1 MYLLK
6 NKGKK
11 ILLIILIKD
20 ILDKIKSLQVSDKES
35 VDYGLF
41 LSVRENKLLGYSRID
56 NTIFSSLSILYILQS
71 LVTYFDEEEH
81 NVYSEIK
88 SGIWEALRLF
98 KNKDGLDTYNFWK
111 TQPSQHFPNGLFAQK
126 FKHFKLPDD
135 VDDTALAYLCFSD
148 QHQVSW
154 LIEKLEKHANSQ
166 KRIYS
171 TWFGE
176 KMIFEQ
182 DVCALSNLLLC
193 LGSEPDLE
201 LDDLGTN
208 SLKFIKKVVLEADF
222 LNNSFKYSR
231 HYAQAELII
240 YHAVRLFANPR
251 YYDIIVIASL
261 KRSIEKLFKIE
272 LNPITKVL
280 LLSSYLKLGGNADS
294 LFLVNEAF
302 LKSSVSNSKSY
313 YSFIGALLGPYE
325 SKVPRFLVE
334 SKLTRI
340 NWKCEALEWA
350 HVLEF
355 MILNPKISLEI
366 RLQ

>member
-1 MYLLK
+1 LYLLK

-41 LSVRENKLLGYSRID
+41 LSVRENKLLGYSRTD

-81 NVYSEIK
+81 KLYSEIK
-88 SGIWEALRLF
+88 SGIWEALKLF
-98 KNKDGLDTYNFWK
+98 KNKDRLNTYNFWK
-111 TQPSQHFPNGLFAQK
+111 TQPSQHFPNGKFAQK

-148 QHQVSW
+148 QFQVSW
-154 LIEKLEKHANSQ
+154 LIEKLEKHADPQ

-176 KMIFEQ
+176 KIIFEQ

-193 LGSEPDLE
+193 LGSESDLE

-240 YHAVRLFANPR
+240 YHATRLFTNPK
-251 YYDIIVIASL
+251 YYDVKVINNL
-261 KRSIEKLFKIE
+261 KHSIEKFFKIE

-280 LLSSYLKLGGNADS
+280 LLSSYLKMGGNADR
-294 LFLVNEAF
+294 LFFADEDYINSA
-302 LKSSVSNSKSY
+302 VSNSKSY

-334 SKLTRI
+334 SKFTRI

-355 MILNPKISLEI
+355 MILNNVK
-366 RLQ
+366 